1 MKKILLIATIA
12 LCFSCKKDTGY
23 AVNGTIDESFNGKK
37 VYISHLE
44 ENNAT
49 TKIDSAVISEGKFKL
64 DPQDTDRQYLAF
76 LNIEGISLNLPF
88 IAENEAISMT
98 VYKDSLRQSVIKG
111 GAQNKVFKDYLNHLT
126 ETNKRI
132 SEGTQ
137 KAREAMSQGDTA
149 TISSIKMV
157 REEIIENDKLYKIN
171 VAKEHKTSLVAVLA
185 LTDLTNL
192 KTISSIEAKEM
203 FDELSDEVKT
213 SSLGKN
219 LSKMLSA
226 RSATDIGAKAPDF
239 SGPTP
244 NGETLSLKDALGKV
258 TILDFWASWCKPCR
272 IENPNVVRVYE
283 KYHDKGL
290 NIVGI
295 SLDKSTQKESWLK
308 AIEDDNLTWQ
318 HVSNLQFWQEPIAQQ
333 YGVRSIPATFILDE
347 NGVIIAKNLRGKD
360 LEDKMAELLN

>member
-49 TKIDSAVISEGKFKL
+49 TKIDSAVIAEGEFKL
-64 DPQDTDRQYLAF
+64 DPQNTDRQYLAF
-76 LNIEGISLNLPF
+76 LNIEGINLNLPF

-126 ETNKRI
+126 ETNRRI

-137 KAREAMSQGDTA
+137 QAREALSQGDTA
-149 TISSIKMV
+149 TISSIKLE
-157 REEIIENDKLYKIN
+157 RDEIIENDKLYKIS

-203 FDELSDEVKT
+203 FDELSKEVKT

-244 NGETLSLKDALGKV
+244 TGETLSLNDALGKV

-272 IENPNVVRVYE
+272 IENPNVVKVYE

-295 SLDKSTQKESWLK
+295 SLDKSTQKERWLK
-308 AIEDDNLTWQ
+308 AIEDDNLMWQ

-347 NGVIIAKNLRGKD
+347 YGVIIAKNLRGKD

>member
-1 MKKILLIATIA
+1 M
-12 LCFSCKKDTGY
+12 
-23 AVNGTIDESFNGKK
+23 
-37 VYISHLE
+37 
-44 ENNAT
+44 
-49 TKIDSAVISEGKFKL
+49 
-64 DPQDTDRQYLAF
+64 
-76 LNIEGISLNLPF
+76 
-88 IAENEAISMT
+88 
-98 VYKDSLRQSVIKG
+98 
-111 GAQNKVFKDYLNHLT
+111 
-126 ETNKRI
+126 
-132 SEGTQ
+132 
-137 KAREAMSQGDTA
+137 
-149 TISSIKMV
+149 SIKY
-157 REEIIENDKLYKIN
+157 EELNGFFL
-171 VAKEHKTSLVAVLA
+171 L
-185 LTDLTNL
+185 
-192 KTISSIEAKEM
+192 AKEM

-295 SLDKSTQKESWLK
+295 SLDKSTQKERWLK